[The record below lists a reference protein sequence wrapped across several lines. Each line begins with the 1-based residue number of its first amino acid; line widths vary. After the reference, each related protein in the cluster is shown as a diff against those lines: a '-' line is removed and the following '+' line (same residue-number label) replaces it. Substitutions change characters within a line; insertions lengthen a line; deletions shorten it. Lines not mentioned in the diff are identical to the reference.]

1 MVRPDETECRNGP
14 HQTAQQYLPQLDAMG
29 DQIQIAVEYADRLIH
44 RTAGIEL
51 QNTQV
56 DQVGQKTVF
65 FVEGL
70 TNPLSD
76 RAQACG
82 LYDGRIIWRKNTR
95 NT

>member
-1 MVRPDETECRNGP
+1 MVRPDETECRNDP
-14 HQTAQQYLPQLDAMG
+14 HQ
-29 DQIQIAVEYADRLIH
+29 IVVEYTDRLIH

-70 TNPLSD
+70 TNPLFD
-76 RAQACG
+76 RAQVFG
-82 LYDGRIIWRKNTR
+82 L
-95 NT
+95 